1 MLRARH
7 EFQQVM
13 RGDLVEMIEQETGRK
28 VIAFMGDNH
37 IDPDIAAEVFVLE
50 PGEDG
55 DPLSESNG

>member
-1 MLRARH
+1 
-7 EFQQVM
+7 M

-50 PGEDG
+50 PSEDG
-55 DPLSESNG
+55 DPLSEYNG